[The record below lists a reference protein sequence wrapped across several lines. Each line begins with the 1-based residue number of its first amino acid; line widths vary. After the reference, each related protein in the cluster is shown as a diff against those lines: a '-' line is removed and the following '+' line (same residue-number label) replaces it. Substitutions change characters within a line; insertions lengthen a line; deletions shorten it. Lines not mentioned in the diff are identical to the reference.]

1 MTQFL
6 IRRFAVLIPMLLVM
20 TFMVFAIIEAP
31 KGDFMESWIAQLEA
45 QGTPADE
52 NEAENLRRRWGLDK
66 PYHERYFK
74 WVGDMVRHGDLG
86 DSLAY
91 TQPVSTLIGERLTL
105 TVWLGLFTI
114 IFTWTMAIPIG
125 ILSAV
130 KQYSIIDY
138 FFTFLSYFGVG
149 TPNFLFAL
157 VLMWFFWAWWD
168 LKVQG
173 LFSPHFVDEPWS
185 LARIIDLLKHM
196 WVPMI
201 ILGTDGTARFVR
213 IIRANLL
220 DELQKPYVETARAKG
235 LPEWKLILKYPVRLA
250 LNPFVS
256 TAGWQLPQL
265 FSGSLIVAQV
275 MSLPTLGPLLLQAL
289 ISQDMFLAGSI
300 LNDPNGANHDWH
312 PHLRYNAGDDGPP
325 AYGCPAKAINSR
337 GILHPSR
344 ASIAAQPFCEH
355 CLSAAGWAI
364 GPSHHAPSLLRY

>member
-1 MTQFL
+1 
-6 IRRFAVLIPMLLVM
+6 
-20 TFMVFAIIEAP
+20 
-31 KGDFMESWIAQLEA
+31 
-45 QGTPADE
+45 
-52 NEAENLRRRWGLDK
+52 
-66 PYHERYFK
+66 
-74 WVGDMVRHGDLG
+74 MVRHGELG
-86 DSLAY
+86 YSMEY
-91 TQPVSTLIGERLTL
+91 SQPVSALIGERLTL

-130 KQYSIIDY
+130 KQYSFIDY

-157 VLMWFFWAWWD
+157 VIMWFVWSWWD

-173 LFSPHFVDEPWS
+173 LFSAEFVDEPWS
-185 LARIIDLLKHM
+185 VARIIDLLKHM

-235 LPEWKLILKYPVRLA
+235 LPEWKLVLKYPTRLA

-275 MSLPTLGPLLLQAL
+275 MSLPTLGPLLLQGL

-300 LNDPNGANHDWH
+300 LMILTALTMIGTLISDIMLAMMDPRIRMSG
-312 PHLRYNAGDDGPP
+312 
-325 AYGCPAKAINSR
+325 
-337 GILHPSR
+337 
-344 ASIAAQPFCEH
+344 
-355 CLSAAGWAI
+355 
-364 GPSHHAPSLLRY
+364 